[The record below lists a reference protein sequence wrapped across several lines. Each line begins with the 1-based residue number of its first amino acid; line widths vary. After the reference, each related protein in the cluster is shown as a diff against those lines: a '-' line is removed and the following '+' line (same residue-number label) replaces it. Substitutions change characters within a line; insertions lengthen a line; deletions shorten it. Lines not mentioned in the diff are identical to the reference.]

1 MKHSIVLLLLLLLFL
16 PETAAQ
22 KIPDGYILQ
31 YGQNFNNNKAL
42 GDFEF
47 SDPAAWGISKSGNNF
62 FLQFNLRHAEPSQ
75 SMIPAN
81 RAILSKQ
88 IFGDF
93 ILDAEVMPVAD
104 SGYLPEFCIFL
115 GMKDTERYY
124 MILLSAASGAD
135 LQGIFLVKDGVVT
148 KLPAANA
155 SDGFKSNTW
164 QKIRIERNIVKR
176 TIRVFVND
184 LNHPV
189 FHSKDYE
196 LIMGKVG
203 FGSMSSAVYF
213 DNIVIWAPTVIPE
226 E

>member
-1 MKHSIVLLLLLLLFL
+1 MKHSIFLLFLLLLIM
-16 PETAAQ
+16 PDTVAQ
-22 KIPDGYILQ
+22 KVPDGYILQ
-31 YGQNFNNNKAL
+31 YGQNFNTNKAL
-42 GDFEF
+42 GDFDF
-47 SDPAAWGISKSGNNF
+47 SDPAAWGISKSENNF
-62 FLQFNLRHAEPSQ
+62 FLQFNLRQTAPSQ

-93 ILDAEVMPVAD
+93 ILDAEVMPLAD
-104 SGYLPEFCIFL
+104 SGFLPEFCIFL
-115 GMKDTERYY
+115 GMKDAERSY

-148 KLPAANA
+148 KLPAAISSN
-155 SDGFKSNTW
+155 GFKSNTW
-164 QKIRIERNIVKR
+164 QKIRVERNIVKR

-196 LIMGKVG
+196 LVMGKIG
-203 FGSMSSAVYF
+203 FGSMNSAVCF